1 VVNESGRCPLP
12 LHCAVPS
19 INASICLVHF
29 LRRQGWWLLPELVA
43 VAILAAAL
51 LAAQTNPFQD
61 QLAARAQ
68 AALEQL
74 SPAELELYEP
84 SGHAVDHG
92 GQVVCAAESF
102 GTEPPTAKRIEDVQ
116 VIYAIY
122 FCAMVQPGTPWDY
135 ASRSSGPVVITLTD
149 PPAVQTAKS
158 GVDPNRVWAMIP
170 DDLERKAAASFLEWG
185 RLAGLRT
192 RYEQAVA

>member
-1 VVNESGRCPLP
+1 M
-12 LHCAVPS
+12 
-19 INASICLVHF
+19 CLVLF

-43 VAILAAAL
+43 VAILAAGL
-51 LAAQTNPFQD
+51 LITQHNLFQD

-92 GQVVCAAESF
+92 GKVVCAAESF

-122 FCAMVQPGTPWDY
+122 FCAVVQRGTPWDY
-135 ASRSSGPVVITLTD
+135 ASRSSGPAVITLTD
-149 PPAVQTAKS
+149 PPAVQTARS
-158 GVDPNRVWAMIP
+158 GVDPDRVWAMIP
-170 DDLERKAAASFLEWG
+170 DDLEREAAASFLEWG
-185 RLAGLRT
+185 RLAGLRS

>member
-1 VVNESGRCPLP
+1 ML
-12 LHCAVPS
+12 
-19 INASICLVHF
+19 F

-43 VAILAAAL
+43 VGILAGL
-51 LAAQTNPFQD
+51 LAAQPNPLPD

-68 AALEQL
+68 TALEQL

-92 GQVVCAAESF
+92 GKVLCAAEPF
-102 GTEPPTAKRIEDVQ
+102 GTEPSTADRIEDVER
-116 VIYAIY
+116 IYAVY
-122 FCAMVQPGTPWDY
+122 FCAVVKPGTPWDY
-135 ASRSSGPVVITLTD
+135 ASRSSGPAVITLTD

-158 GVDPNRVWAMIP
+158 GVDPDRVWAMIP
-170 DDLERKAAASFLEWG
+170 DELEQKAAARFVEWG

-192 RYEQAVA
+192 RYEQAAA